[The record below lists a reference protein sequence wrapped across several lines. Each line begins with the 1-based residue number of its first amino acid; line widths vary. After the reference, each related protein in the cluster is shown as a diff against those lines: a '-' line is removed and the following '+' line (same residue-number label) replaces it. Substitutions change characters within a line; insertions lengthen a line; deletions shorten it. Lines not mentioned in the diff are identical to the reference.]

1 MAFCPSIYYPSKMV
15 KMNYFTD
22 FLGLIFLFAIWSYL
36 IEIVIDG
43 VGGLKDYF
51 KNLRVWKH

>member
-1 MAFCPSIYYPSKMV
+1 
-15 KMNYFTD
+15 MNYFTD